1 MSNLIKFIY
10 LEVAILVM
18 GGKTYRTW
26 YSTEGKTFRNK
37 KRNNIQH
44 TFRQNLLRFIVSLC
58 KLTIKRK

>member
-18 GGKTYRTW
+18 GGKLAAPGIVRKVRHL
-26 YSTEGKTFRNK
+26 EI

-44 TFRQNLLRFIVSLC
+44 NFLQNLLRFIVSLC